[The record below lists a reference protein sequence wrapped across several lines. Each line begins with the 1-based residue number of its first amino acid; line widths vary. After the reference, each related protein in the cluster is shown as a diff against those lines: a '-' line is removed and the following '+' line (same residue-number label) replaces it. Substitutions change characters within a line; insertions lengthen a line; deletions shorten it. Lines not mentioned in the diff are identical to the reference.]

1 MIHRRFACDK
11 MARLASKYYL
21 YYYNYDKT
29 EHQLKLWSLEEE
41 KKRRM
46 NKIRENP
53 HGASIKKHV
62 QELNLINHHIV
73 KMRSYIVPLP
83 PNGKYCMECEL
94 LYKPDVDIEAKVDG
108 FCSKKCCNMYNNEMA
123 AAADEAF
130 DP

>member
-1 MIHRRFACDK
+1 MYVCKK
-11 MARLASKYYL
+11 MARQASKYYL

-41 KKRRM
+41 RKHRI

-53 HGASIKKHV
+53 HGSSIKKYV
-62 QELNLINHHIV
+62 QELNMINRHIV

-94 LYKPDVDIEAKVDG
+94 LYSPDVDIDAKVDG
-108 FCSKKCCNMYNNEMA
+108 FCSKKCCSTYNNEMA
-123 AAADEAF
+123 AAADETF